1 MHIIPVLD
9 IKDGF
14 VVRARM
20 GERDCY
26 RPIETPLSS
35 TAELLDVANGLRTVH
50 PFEAFY
56 IADLDAI
63 LHHDPTETVLARIE
77 PLLDKCT
84 VWLDAGFSQLHQFET
99 ILAMTG
105 ICPVLGSESQH
116 DASLLRSLRSHPQL
130 VLSLDFRGDEFI
142 GPSSILESNADWPAR
157 IIVMTLRRIG
167 AGIGP
172 DFDQLKAIKKRA
184 DGRIVMAAGGIRNIN
199 DLERLEEMGIS
210 GALVAT
216 SLHNGTLNRQT
227 MAGLLK

>member
-20 GERDCY
+20 GERECY
-26 RPIETPLSS
+26 RPIETPLSQ
-35 TAELLDVANGLRTVH
+35 TARLPDVANGLRTVH

-63 LHHDPTETVLARIE
+63 LHRDSTETVLARIE
-77 PLLDKCT
+77 PLLDSYKI
-84 VWLDAGFSQLHQFET
+84 WLDAGFSQLHQFET
-99 ILAMTG
+99 ILAKRG
-105 ICPVLGSESQH
+105 ICPVLGSESQQ
-116 DASLLRSLRSHPQL
+116 DASVLRALRNHAQL

-142 GPSSILESNADWPAR
+142 GPSSILESNSDWPER

-172 DFDQLKAIKKRA
+172 DFDRLKAIKQRA
-184 DGRIVMAAGGIRNIN
+184 DGRIVMAAGGIRNIH
-199 DLERLEEMGIS
+199 DLERLEEIGIS

-216 SLHNGTLNRQT
+216 SLHDGTLNRQ
-227 MAGLLK
+227 AIASLLQ